1 MTQCGQESCGR
12 AARENFLLRGT
23 WARRTSQTTVSNHGQ
38 HRSLQYIAWR
48 LPAYAPGHPC
58 CRGGPWSWPPNSAS
72 GTLWLSTA
80 CVCAI
85 AVLITSPLALPAQG
99 CMQLP
104 AALCSSSSKPV
115 APALSSAPTMQPAAI
130 KCIHPWKVSFCG
142 WHMCDAFAC
151 GAAQQ
156 LHNHRFRVCVGAK
169 SEQAQQYTPKTIA
182 WEFAYHAAVLRSAM
196 LSCLARIF
204 ACSRPC
210 SLLPWLAQRA
220 LDARRLGPSP
230 GLAAVEPLPPPLT
243 TASCTTA
250 LCWRGWTPRRR
261 QSEQS
266 ERSAQ
271 KAKRMNAVAP
281 SPTLAIGY
289 S

>member
-1 MTQCGQESCGR
+1 M
-12 AARENFLLRGT
+12 AALL
-23 WARRTSQTTVSNHGQ
+23 AVLSTSQTTVSNHGQ

-58 CRGGPWSWPPNSAS
+58 CRGGPWSWPPDCAS

-85 AVLITSPLALPAQG
+85 FVVLITCFACTGLHAVAGRALQQQQQARRASSVFSSHHAACGHQVHPPLEGQFLLLSICDALA
-99 CMQLP
+99 
-104 AALCSSSSKPV
+104 CSSCKAIGSAGLLELSQSR
-115 APALSSAPTMQPAAI
+115 LSSVHQQWQLHGVLPTM
-130 KCIHPWKVSFCG
+130 
-142 WHMCDAFAC
+142 
-151 GAAQQ
+151 
-156 LHNHRFRVCVGAK
+156 
-169 SEQAQQYTPKTIA
+169 
-182 WEFAYHAAVLRSAM
+182 LRSVMQAE
-196 LSCLARIF
+196 SRFTRIL

-220 LDARRLGPSP
+220 LAARRLGPSP

-243 TASCTTA
+243 TASCMTA

-261 QSEQS
+261 QSGQS

-281 SPTLAIGY
+281 SPTLAIRY